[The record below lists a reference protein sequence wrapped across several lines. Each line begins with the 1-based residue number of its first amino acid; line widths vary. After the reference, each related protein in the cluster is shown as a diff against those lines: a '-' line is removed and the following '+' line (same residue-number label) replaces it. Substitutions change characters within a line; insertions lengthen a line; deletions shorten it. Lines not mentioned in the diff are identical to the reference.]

1 MLANYS
7 QHQRRN
13 KKMELFG
20 MIAIVALL
28 IVIFVGTQVVALFF
42 FLRENERLREEHEK
56 FLPPF

>member
-1 MLANYS
+1 MLANYL

-13 KKMELFG
+13 KMDLFG

-28 IVIFVGTQVVALFF
+28 IVIFVGIQVVALYI
-42 FLRENERLREEHEK
+42 FLKENERLREENEK

>member
-1 MLANYS
+1 MLANYL

-13 KKMELFG
+13 KMDLFG

-28 IVIFVGTQVVALFF
+28 IVIFVGIQVAALYI
-42 FLRENERLREEHEK
+42 FLKENERLREENEK